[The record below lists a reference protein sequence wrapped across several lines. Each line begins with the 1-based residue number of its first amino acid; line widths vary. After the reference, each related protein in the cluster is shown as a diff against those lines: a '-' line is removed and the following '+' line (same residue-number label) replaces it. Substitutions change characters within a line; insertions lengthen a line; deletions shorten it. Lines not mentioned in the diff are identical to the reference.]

1 MQYDQ
6 RHTISGSAPLT
17 WNFPLLRNCRMLEIP
32 PWSLGSLTPSF
43 HYALNCQNPLQ
54 FSHPCKALRKQL
66 LQTLFPS
73 QNLPFIGSTT
83 WLMKKKRNYGLT
95 LDFIML
101 FKGHYLIA
109 SQPLRCPL
117 SARFLHPFIFSPQLF
132 FKQKEL
138 NLTHQ
143 GSNPWPSQCQIKAKP
158 PSQLMFHAN
167 SHTFTIMLSPNT
179 AMYNFKN
186 KNKSTNT
193 PIAHIGLKPKSSHT
207 IKVLSTIWASTITHH
222 TH

>member
-1 MQYDQ
+1 MQNVGNPSLITRQ
-6 RHTISGSAPLT
+6 PNTFLSLCSQLPKPSSIFAPLQSPQKT
-17 WNFPLLRNCRMLEIP
+17 ASPNPIPL
-32 PWSLGSLTPSF
+32 S
-43 HYALNCQNPLQ
+43 
-54 FSHPCKALRKQL
+54 
-66 LQTLFPS
+66 
-73 QNLPFIGSTT
+73 
-83 WLMKKKRNYGLT
+83 KKKRNYGLT